1 MSCAPR
7 LISRRMRNLDQPHHA
22 LRAPRYA
29 NLFGCAAA
37 RNKGTCLN
45 RLNIRRDA
53 LEAIVLDGLK
63 ARLMDPE
70 LFKVF
75 AQEFVAEVN
84 RLRGHE
90 GARVEQLKRELEQTE
105 KRIRRIVEAIA
116 EGVPAK
122 SLKEELL
129 ALEQRQEELEREI
142 ARAPE
147 PQPLLHPNLA
157 ELYRQKVAEL
167 HTALEHPTLAAEAVA
182 KIRALI
188 DAIVLTPEAGQ
199 LRVDLTGALAGILSV
214 AQKDQGPRPEDE
226 ARAEQIKMVAGA
238 GYHLYRTAVRWS

>member
-1 MSCAPR
+1 
-7 LISRRMRNLDQPHHA
+7 L
-22 LRAPRYA
+22 
-29 NLFGCAAA
+29 
-37 RNKGTCLN
+37 
-45 RLNIRRDA
+45 
-53 LEAIVLDGLK
+53 
-63 ARLMDPE
+63 
-70 LFKVF
+70 
-75 AQEFVAEVN
+75 
-84 RLRGHE
+84 
-90 GARVEQLKRELEQTE
+90 

-188 DAIVLTPEAGQ
+188 DAIVLTPEDGQ